1 MSELLIVFI
10 LSLPTDIG
18 NIEMKRVLILSVDT
32 PSEETRRRRD
42 EGLMFPD
49 ICLMTGLASVGL
61 SLLFIALRLETD
73 SSEENKRKAP
83 SIYLY

>member
-1 MSELLIVFI
+1 
-10 LSLPTDIG
+10 
-18 NIEMKRVLILSVDT
+18 MKRVLILSVDT

-61 SLLFIALRLETD
+61 SLLFIALRPGDRQFSRKQEK
-73 SSEENKRKAP
+73 SSEYIFVLSLAC
-83 SIYLY
+83 LCL

>member
-1 MSELLIVFI
+1 MVSIWLRDPNRILLSELLIVFI

-61 SLLFIALRLETD
+61 SLLFIALRPGD
-73 SSEENKRKAP
+73 RQF
-83 SIYLY
+83 

>member
-10 LSLPTDIG
+10 LSTDIG

-61 SLLFIALRLETD
+61 SLLFIALRPGD
-73 SSEENKRKAP
+73 RQF
-83 SIYLY
+83 